1 MLSPSN
7 DALQIDILVVPDTT
21 LLLFSSVIEPLRVA
35 NRILGDELFSWR
47 IYSPDGQAV
56 MTASRIPLPVQGS
69 ISETRS
75 DRPLFVIASY
85 QWQKSVTPSLKAAL
99 ARAARDRSVVV
110 GVESGSWL
118 LAEAGLLNN
127 HRITMHWED
136 REDFIAR
143 YPHAIVTN
151 ERFVIDGRRIT
162 TGGSLPTLDFM
173 LEIIRRRH
181 GYSLALEVSRLFI
194 YETERVTPEQASTPS
209 INALSRLDPRV
220 RATLKLMEDSVQ
232 TPQPIERLARRIGI
246 SSRHL
251 QDLFVA
257 DLNVTP
263 HVHYLALRMNDAR
276 RRVIETQADLSDI
289 AIATGFNSP
298 SAFARSYRS
307 HFNESPSETRRR
319 LRASSGGS
327 SLSA

>member
-1 MLSPSN
+1 MLSSSSSP
-7 DALQIDILVVPDTT
+7 LEIDILVVPDTT
-21 LLLFSSVIEPLRVA
+21 LMLFSSVIEPLRVA
-35 NRILGDELFSWR
+35 NRILGAELFSWR

-69 ISETRS
+69 INTTRS

-99 ARAARDRSVVV
+99 ARAGRDRLFVV

-127 HRITMHWED
+127 HKITMHWED
-136 REDFIAR
+136 RDDFIAR
-143 YPHAIVTN
+143 YPHVTVMN
-151 ERFVIDGRRIT
+151 ERFVVDGRRIT

-173 LEIIRRRH
+173 LELIRRRH

-194 YETERVTPEQASTPS
+194 YETQGGISEQVSLPS
-209 INALSRLDPRV
+209 VNALSRLDPRV
-220 RATLKLMEDSVQ
+220 RAALKLMEDNIQ
-232 TPQPIERLARRIGI
+232 TPHPVGWLARRIGV

-251 QDLFVA
+251 QDLFLA

-307 HFNESPSETRRR
+307 HFKESPSETRRR
-319 LRASSGGS
+319 L
-327 SLSA
+327 

>member
-1 MLSPSN
+1 MLAQSSDPL
-7 DALQIDILVVPDTT
+7 DIDILIVPDTT
-21 LLLFSSVIEPLRVA
+21 LMLFSSVIEPLRVA
-35 NRILGDELFSWR
+35 NRILGEDLFSWR
-47 IYSPDGQAV
+47 IFSPDGQAV

-69 ISETRS
+69 IHSARS
-75 DRPLFVIASY
+75 DHPLFVIASY

-99 ARAARDRSVVV
+99 ARAARDRPFVV

-118 LAEAGLLNN
+118 LAEAGLLND
-127 HRITMHWED
+127 HTITMHWED
-136 REDFIAR
+136 RDDFRAR
-143 YPHAIVTN
+143 YPHVTVVN

-173 LEIIRRRH
+173 LDIIRRRH

-194 YETERVTPEQASTPS
+194 YETEGVASQQNSMPS
-209 INALSRLDPRV
+209 VNALSRLDPRV
-220 RATLKLMEDSVQ
+220 RAALKLMEDSLQ
-232 TPQPIERLARRIGI
+232 TPLPIDRLARRIGV

-251 QDLFVA
+251 QDLFIA

-276 RRVIETQADLSDI
+276 RRVIETQADLSDV

-298 SAFARSYRS
+298 SAFARSYRA
-307 HFNESPSETRRR
+307 HFNESASETRRR
-319 LRASSGGS
+319 L
-327 SLSA
+327 